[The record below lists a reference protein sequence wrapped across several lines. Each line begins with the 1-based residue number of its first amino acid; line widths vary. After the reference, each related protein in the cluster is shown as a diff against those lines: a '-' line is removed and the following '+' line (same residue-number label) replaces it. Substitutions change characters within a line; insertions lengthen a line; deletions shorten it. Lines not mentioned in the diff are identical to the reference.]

1 MYTKSSSPKHVRST
15 SSKYESMNLALSFF
29 NLFANSTVS
38 DGRKVA
44 QNQRSKSSPTEKNWM
59 GDFDGKLGADQ
70 DITQRGFI
78 NP

>member
-1 MYTKSSSPKHVRST
+1 MATTANLYVRIDPDV
-15 SSKYESMNLALSFF
+15 KEQAEYIL
-29 NLFANSTVS
+29 NSLGLPVS